1 MNAPTDRKP
10 RTVFFLSDQTGITAE
25 TLGRSLLTQFDDTEF
40 RPITVPF
47 IDTIDKA
54 REVAERINETARKEG
69 RRALVFSTL
78 VADEIRG
85 LIEEADCT
93 HMDFFDTFIGPLERE
108 LKTRSSHAAGRAH
121 GMHNPDNYSRRIDAM
136 NFALAN
142 DDGVTSRNYGQ
153 SEVILVGV
161 SRSGKTPTCLYLALH
176 YGIYA
181 ANCPLTEDDLEDG
194 KLPPALEEHKH
205 KIFGLTID
213 PARLQGIRNERRPNS
228 RYSST
233 RQVLYEVKETEA
245 LFRRYGIPF
254 VNTTQTSVEEIAAT
268 VLHGTGL
275 ERHIR

>member
-1 MNAPTDRKP
+1 MSESKKSKP

-25 TLGRSLLTQFDDTEF
+25 TLGRSLLTQFDGTEF
-40 RPITVPF
+40 RLITVPF
-47 IDTIDKA
+47 IDTLDKA
-54 REVAERINETARKEG
+54 REVVERIDEAGHKEG
-69 RRALVFSTL
+69 SRPLVFSTL
-78 VADEIRG
+78 VDDELREV
-85 LIEEADCT
+85 IETAICT
-93 HMDFFDTFIGPLERE
+93 HLDFFATFIGPLERE
-108 LKTRSSHAAGRAH
+108 LSTRSSHTAGRAH
-121 GMHNPDNYSRRIDAM
+121 GMRSSENYSRRIDAM

-153 SEVILVGV
+153 AEVILVGV
-161 SRSGKTPTCLYLALH
+161 SRTGKTPTCLYLALH

-194 KLPPALEEHKH
+194 KLPPALEKHKD

-213 PARLQGIRNERRPNS
+213 PARLQGIRQERRPNS

-233 RQVLYEVKETEA
+233 RQVLYEIKETEA
-245 LFRRYGIPF
+245 LYRRYGIPF
-254 VNTTQTSVEEIAAT
+254 VSTTQASVEEIAAT